1 MARAEYLKEQ
11 IKVGMSEPH
20 WAVGCG
26 FLLSVVVCAPRLPT
40 LTDSALALAL
50 LFIPQIRESHWEAES
65 LDKEGLSESVRS
77 CKSCPGV

>member
-11 IKVGMSEPH
+11 IKVGVNEPH

-40 LTDSALALAL
+40 LTDSVLALAL
-50 LFIPQIRESHWEAES
+50 LLHPTDQGISLGSRESGQRGA
-65 LDKEGLSESVRS
+65 V
-77 CKSCPGV
+77 GVCS